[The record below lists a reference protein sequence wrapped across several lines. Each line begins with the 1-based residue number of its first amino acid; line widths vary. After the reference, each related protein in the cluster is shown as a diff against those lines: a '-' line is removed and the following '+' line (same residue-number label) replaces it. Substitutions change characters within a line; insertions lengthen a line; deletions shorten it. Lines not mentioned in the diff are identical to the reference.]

1 MIHNRTSHTNT
12 SKKRSGWR
20 KTYGG
25 VLRHQKNFISDGYT
39 PTMRF
44 NYAIIELMKVRCEG
58 DTGFSYFF
66 SRKFCECWE
75 FLSVRYCVA
84 LSARS
89 QTSRRTIHSS
99 CHKLNW
105 MSDVSLFL
113 DFLLLCLIRQYTIHP
128 GDLVFTSFKFP
139 SLFIH
144 YHSLSIS
151 TNGDY
156 FAISLQRG
164 ISCKLKWQCT

>member
-1 MIHNRTSHTNT
+1 
-12 SKKRSGWR
+12 
-20 KTYGG
+20 
-25 VLRHQKNFISDGYT
+25 
-39 PTMRF
+39 
-44 NYAIIELMKVRCEG
+44 MKVRCEG

-99 CHKLNW
+99 CHKLSW

-113 DFLLLCLIRQYTIHP
+113 HFLLLCLIRQYTIHP

-156 FAISLQRG
+156 FAIFLQRG
-164 ISCKLKWQCT
+164 ISCKLKWHCTLHIAQTISPFQWHTFNRTLHGLLVHFDLQFHCFHPWKLPT